1 MSDYFIAALRKRRV
15 IGVTVRPHPHP
26 NVWNCERC
34 VRERG
39 RERERERER
48 DTCTSRLYT
57 EGGAEL
63 VKP

>member
-39 RERERERER
+39 REREREREIHVHPGCLQR
-48 DTCTSRLYT
+48 GVLN
-57 EGGAEL
+57 
-63 VKP
+63 